1 MHIIPALA
9 RRKAKRVPRRR
20 LQSTSQE
27 ESAPLD
33 TIQQSVLARLR
44 RIEGQVRGIQGMVAN
59 GTDCRDILVQV
70 KAVRSALK
78 AANGL
83 ILKRYLL
90 GCHKRAL
97 ENPTSDDA
105 AAKLEES
112 MRLLSSYL
120 DS

>member
-1 MHIIPALA
+1 MA
-9 RRKAKRVPRRR
+9 RRKAKRPLRRR
-20 LQSTSQE
+20 RPSSQE
-27 ESAPLD
+27 ASAPLD
-33 TIQQSVLARLR
+33 HIQQGVLARLR
-44 RIEGQVRGIQGMVAN
+44 RAEGQIRGIQGMVAN
-59 GTDCRDILVQV
+59 GSDCRDILVQV

-97 ENPTSDDA
+97 ESPTSDEA
-105 AAKLEES
+105 MAKLEES

>member
-1 MHIIPALA
+1 MQRTPGRA
-9 RRKAKRVPRRR
+9 RRKAKRVLHRR
-20 LQSTSQE
+20 QASVPPE
-27 ESAPLD
+27 APSSLD
-33 TIQQSVLARLR
+33 NIQQCVLARLR
-44 RIEGQVRGIQGMVAN
+44 RIEGQIRGIQGMVAN

-90 GCHKRAL
+90 GCHKRVL
-97 ENPTSDDA
+97 ESPTSGDA
-105 AAKLEES
+105 MAKLEES